1 MTQDI
6 RSSARAGFGKGAALF
21 PLAFVATAVA
31 ILAVGAGRTSE
42 PEKAPSRATVA
53 SADRAASKE
62 DIARDNA
69 RAEEAAAAAMM
80 ALALAR
86 VAPTVDEARLAEA
99 ERAAQAP
106 RVDPDADAQKARK
119 VVRREAPPAAA
130 PVAPSQGAR
139 PPATTVAPPVAEPAP
154 VFASGPEKAAEKPAE
169 KPGMLRRMGE
179 YVPSL
184 PSPGRIVDAMGN
196 GVSKIADLM
205 PNF

>member
-6 RSSARAGFGKGAALF
+6 RRPARAGFGKGAALF
-21 PLAFVATAVA
+21 PLALVAATVA

-42 PEKAPSRATVA
+42 PEKSPSRMAVA
-53 SADRAASKE
+53 SAERTASKE

-99 ERAAQAP
+99 EQAAAQA
-106 RVDPDADAQKARK
+106 RKVDPEADKARERK
-119 VVRREAPPAAA
+119 VVRREGAPA
-130 PVAPSQGAR
+130 PGAK
-139 PPATTVAPPVAEPAP
+139 PATGAATPPPPPVAEPAP
-154 VFASGPEKAAEKPAE
+154 VFAASPAKPVEKPAE

-184 PSPGRIVDAMGN
+184 PSPGRIVDAMGD

-205 PNF
+205 PKF

>member
-6 RSSARAGFGKGAALF
+6 RRPARAGFGKGAALF
-21 PLAFVATAVA
+21 PLALVAAAVA

-42 PEKAPSRATVA
+42 PADKAQARVAVA
-53 SADRAASKE
+53 SAEKAASRE
-62 DIARDNA
+62 DIARENA

-99 ERAAQAP
+99 EQAAAQA
-106 RVDPDADAQKARK
+106 RK
-119 VVRREAPPAAA
+119 VEPEADKTRERRSVRREAAPGAKPAA
-130 PVAPSQGAR
+130 S
-139 PPATTVAPPVAEPAP
+139 TLPPVAEPAP
-154 VFASGPEKAAEKPAE
+154 VLTTTPEKVAEKPVE
-169 KPGMLRRMGE
+169 KPGMLRRMSE

-184 PSPGRIVDAMGN
+184 PSPGRIVDAMGD

-205 PNF
+205 PKF